1 MSYQFFSIVTC
12 FDYILVQQVFE
23 VKVVNKILI
32 NGRYFMV
39 FLINFRFDSVE
50 RKVEVYS
57 TRQR

>member
-39 FLINFRFDSVE
+39 FLIIFVLIPL

>member
-23 VKVVNKILI
+23 VKVANKILI

-39 FLINFRFDSVE
+39 FLINFHFDSVE
-50 RKVEVYS
+50 KG
-57 TRQR
+57 